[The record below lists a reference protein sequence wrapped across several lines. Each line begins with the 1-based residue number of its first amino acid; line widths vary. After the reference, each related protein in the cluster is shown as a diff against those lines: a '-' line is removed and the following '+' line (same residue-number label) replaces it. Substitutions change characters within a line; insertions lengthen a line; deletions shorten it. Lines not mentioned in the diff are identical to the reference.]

1 MALRLL
7 AALLLLL
14 ALPADGRANWRA
26 EPDPSAKPETPATT
40 ATERVGPAVIVRTWY
55 RTWRGIRRELVVA
68 YPARAA
74 GPLPLLVTAR
84 PAGMSLFCAEEAN
97 IALAA
102 RAGFAVACPS
112 GQGVWTRSFSYAAP
126 GQIDDL
132 ARMPE
137 VVAERVP
144 GLRLDA
150 DRRYLAGS
158 SMGGTEALAVALRH
172 PGAYTAVAAL
182 DPIVDL
188 GRRYAA
194 LPRMRRLML
203 QAECNGPPVV
213 RPACFRERSP
223 MTHVDGGP
231 GTTRVALWYS
241 RRDPVAGHRDQGP
254 RFAEALAGRRPAAFD
269 VRIGGWGHSALW
281 ERPAYRPAWLRD
293 LGLLDAPVAADEPA
307 FERWAARAGT
317 LTRR

>member
-1 MALRLL
+1 MAPRLVI
-7 AALLLLL
+7 ALLVLLT
-14 ALPADGRANWRA
+14 LPADALAGWRD
-26 EPDPSAKPETPATT
+26 EPDPSAKPETPAITT
-40 ATERVGPAVIVRTWY
+40 TERVGPATVVRTWY

-68 YPARAA
+68 YPAGGTR
-74 GPLPLLVTAR
+74 PLPLLVTAR

-97 IALAA
+97 VALAA

-137 VVAERVP
+137 IVAERVP
-144 GLRLDA
+144 GLRVDA
-150 DRRYLAGS
+150 DRRHLAGS

-188 GRRYAA
+188 GRRFPA

-203 QAECNGPPVV
+203 QAECDGPPVL
-213 RPACFRERSP
+213 RPACFRRRSP
-223 MTHVDGGP
+223 LAHVDRGP
-231 GTTRVALWYS
+231 GTTRVVLWYS
-241 RRDPVAGHRDQGP
+241 RRDPVAGHADQGP
-254 RFAEALAGRRPAAFD
+254 RFADALAGRRPPAFD
-269 VRIGGWGHSALW
+269 VRVGGWGHSALW
-281 ERPAYRPAWLRD
+281 ERPAYRPTWLRD
-293 LGLLDAPVAADEPA
+293 LGLLDSPVAGDEPA
-307 FERWAARAGT
+307 AERWQAREGR
-317 LTRR
+317 LVRR

>member
-7 AALLLLL
+7 AILL
-14 ALPADGRANWRA
+14 AILAVPADGHAGWRD
-26 EPDPSAKPETPATT
+26 EPDPSAKPPTPAVTT
-40 ATERVGPAVIVRTWY
+40 TERVGSATVVRTWY
-55 RTWRGIRRELVVA
+55 RTWNGIRRDLVVA
-68 YPARAA
+68 YPTRSER
-74 GPLPLLVTAR
+74 PLPLLVTAR

-97 IALAA
+97 VALAA

-112 GQGVWTRSFSYAAP
+112 GQGVWTRSFSYAAT
-126 GQIDDL
+126 GQIADL

-137 VVAERVP
+137 LVAERVP

-150 DRRYLAGS
+150 NRRLLAGS

-172 PGAYTAVAAL
+172 PGVYTAVAAL

-188 GRRYAA
+188 GRRFGA
-194 LPRMRRLML
+194 LPRVRRLML
-203 QAECNGPPVV
+203 QAECDGPPVL

-223 MTHVDGGP
+223 ITYVGRGP
-231 GTTRVALWYS
+231 GTTRVVLWYS

-254 RFAEALAGRRPAAFD
+254 RFADALARRRPAAFD

-281 ERPAYRPAWLRD
+281 ERTAYRPAWLRD
-293 LGLLDAPVAADEPA
+293 LGLLDAPVAADEPR
-307 FERWAARAGT
+307 FERWRARAGR
-317 LTRR
+317 LTPG